1 MQFTWEK
8 IQWSWRARGLPKK
21 HLKHPFHPITKSMFF
36 SYLDESQIP
45 YGYPENVCMK
55 CRLTFTIKLLTL
67 IVISRGTWDLWV
79 SGCPWHI
86 LGHTPKAQTAFQS
99 SSKRIF
105 EHSLIAKRFLLGA
118 QKLHITNC
126 CCIRRK
132 QKLQR
137 PLMAFTLGW
146 INFSDKAVDLTSD
159 AQLVIDQ
166 CLLKSFFDLM
176 IN

>member
-8 IQWSWRARGLPKK
+8 IQWSWRALGLPKK

-86 LGHTPKAQTAFQS
+86 LGHTLKAQTAFQS
-99 SSKRIF
+99 SPKRI
-105 EHSLIAKRFLLGA
+105 L
-118 QKLHITNC
+118 
-126 CCIRRK
+126 
-132 QKLQR
+132 
-137 PLMAFTLGW
+137 AFTDCKKIFAWCTKIASPTVAASEQMLASGASLS
-146 INFSDKAVDLTSD
+146 IDIQTDVPFFPKGETISFNKTYHKVRLRTELVAVTFL
-159 AQLVIDQ
+159 
-166 CLLKSFFDLM
+166 
-176 IN
+176 